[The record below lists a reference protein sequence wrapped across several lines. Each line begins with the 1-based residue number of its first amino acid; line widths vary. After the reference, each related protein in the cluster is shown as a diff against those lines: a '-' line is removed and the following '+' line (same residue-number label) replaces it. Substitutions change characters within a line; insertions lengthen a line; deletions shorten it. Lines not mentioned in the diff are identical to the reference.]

1 MAAVRDF
8 VPSPGA
14 PETGATMVVTGP
26 FAARGAGMGAAVS
39 GALGFGAGPDA
50 TGGGEPPPPDM
61 LAAICGAILT
71 ARLCSEALFTPLQGS
86 APDRTAMS
94 CSPETRPTRWPLLS
108 VMSRM

>member
-26 FAARGAGMGAAVS
+26 FAARGAGAGAAAS
-39 GALGFGAGPDA
+39 GALALGAGPDA
-50 TGGGEPPPPDM
+50 TGGGEPPPGM

-71 ARLCSEALFTPLQGS
+71 ARARSAALFTPLQGS
-86 APDRTAMS
+86 APARPAMS